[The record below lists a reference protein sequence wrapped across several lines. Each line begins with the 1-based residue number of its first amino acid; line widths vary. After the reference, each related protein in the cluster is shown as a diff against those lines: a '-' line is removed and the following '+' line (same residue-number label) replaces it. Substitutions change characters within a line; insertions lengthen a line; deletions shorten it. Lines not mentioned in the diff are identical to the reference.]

1 MESNY
6 CQIVT
11 ESLNGQRA
19 IDEKTLSSVEV
30 LTDRLN
36 HLKKLGGIFEDIE
49 FSSDFKKLSRKAAE
63 TLVC

>member
-11 ESLNGQRA
+11 ESLNGKRS
-19 IDEKTLSSVEV
+19 IDEKTFASIEV
-30 LTDRLN
+30 LQDRLDR
-36 HLKKLGGIFEDIE
+36 LKKLSPGFDEIK
-49 FSSDFKKLSRKAAE
+49 FSPEFKKLSRKAAA